1 MEKAEKGDT
10 VMTQQPTHETS
21 KMEDAARIGIGRVKI
36 AWFEHGTSRIYYEEQ
51 GTGDP
56 VLVLPGFAGG
66 IEEFAALREALVT
79 AGNRV
84 IAADLPGSGRSEP
97 QPRVYTATYYE
108 DDARSF
114 AALLQHLATGPAHL
128 IGFSDGGEV
137 SLLMAALMP
146 GVARSVV
153 TWGAAGVIND
163 PDRRLREAMY
173 NIVDHPILPLQQFR
187 DFLVAT
193 YGETNARAMTQSHV
207 DALSDIIKG
216 GGELSRSK
224 ADTITCPVLLI
235 AGQHD
240 IFAPPALASELAARI
255 RTAEV
260 LEAEGAEHN
269 VYADRP
275 EWVTQT
281 ILDWVGKH

>member
-1 MEKAEKGDT
+1 ME
-10 VMTQQPTHETS
+10 
-21 KMEDAARIGIGRVKI
+21 
-36 AWFEHGTSRIYYEEQ
+36 
-51 GTGDP
+51 
-56 VLVLPGFAGG
+56 
-66 IEEFAALREALVT
+66 
-79 AGNRV
+79 
-84 IAADLPGSGRSEP
+84 
-97 QPRVYTATYYE
+97 
-108 DDARSF
+108 ARS
-114 AALLQHLATGPAHL
+114 AYSWAT
-128 IGFSDGGEV
+128 
-137 SLLMAALMP
+137 LMP

-216 GGELSRSK
+216 EAGLSRSK
-224 ADTITCPVLLI
+224 ADTVCTVLLI
-235 AGQHD
+235 AGQHGHSL
-240 IFAPPALASELAARI
+240 PPPLPGRRSHYARQ
-255 RTAEV
+255 RCSRRK
-260 LEAEGAEHN
+260 GAEHN